1 MARFSPQPFGTGQI
15 FPIASSLVAK
25 IRPVFVSPRF
35 SHSEKSAPV
44 AAVLLVLTGP
54 SESLGKLLAPHFSP
68 RMRNAVMILWSA
80 WWEAALREGA
90 VEEPY
95 GVYPGSWFPTLAPPS
110 KHSLPGTPGV
120 ASPC

>member
-54 SESLGKLLAPHFSP
+54 SLRRHELA
-68 RMRNAVMILWSA
+68 
-80 WWEAALREGA
+80 
-90 VEEPY
+90 
-95 GVYPGSWFPTLAPPS
+95 PTLAARNRRFEWA
-110 KHSLPGTPGV
+110 GWAV
-120 ASPC
+120 VR